1 MLSLT
6 DPALLRSEAY
16 LDGQWVSG
24 AERFAV
30 TNPAT
35 GETVAEVPN
44 LRRADAE
51 AAIAAADAAW
61 PAWRASSPK
70 ERAKILHRWFDLMV
84 AHGEDLARIITAEQ
98 GKPLAEA
105 RGEVGYAS
113 SFVEWFAEEG
123 KRIAGEVP
131 AHPDP
136 ANRIVVLRQPVGVC
150 AAITPWNFP
159 AAMITRKAAPALAAG
174 CTMVVKPA
182 AQTPLTALALAVLAE
197 RAGIPRGVLNI
208 VPCSSSNTPEI
219 GEALTESPA
228 VRKLTFTGST
238 GVGRKL
244 MRDSA
249 ATIKKVSLELGG
261 NASLLVF
268 DDVDLDQAIA
278 GVMQAKYRNTG
289 QSCIA
294 ANRIFVQASIHDAF
308 IDKLAAAIR
317 GLSVGAGDQDSVA
330 IGPLIDAAAVA
341 KVEAHVADAAA
352 KGAKV
357 LEGGG
362 RHALG
367 GNFFEPT
374 LLTRV
379 TPDMSVFTDETF
391 GPVAPV
397 IRFETEAEAIALAN
411 DSPFGLAAYLFTRDM
426 ARTWRVAEALE
437 AGMVGVNTG
446 LISNEV
452 APFGGIKQSGLG
464 REGSHLGI
472 EEYLETKYLCLGGVG
487 RAI

>member
-1 MLSLT
+1 MLNLA
-6 DPALLRSEAY
+6 DPALLRSEAFF
-16 LDGQWVSG
+16 DGEWVSSVK
-24 AERFAV
+24 RFAV

-35 GETVAEVPN
+35 GEVIAYVPD
-44 LRRADAE
+44 LGRADAE
-51 AAIAAADAAW
+51 AAIAAAEAAW
-61 PAWRASSPK
+61 PAWRALSPK
-70 ERAKILHRWFDLMV
+70 DRSKILRRWFDLIV
-84 AHGEDLARIITAEQ
+84 THGDDLARLITAEQ

-105 RGEVGYAS
+105 RGEIGYAS

-131 AHPDP
+131 AHPDS

-208 VPCSSSNTPEI
+208 FSCSSANTPEI
-219 GEALTESPA
+219 GAALTESPA

-238 GVGRKL
+238 GVGRML
-244 MRDSA
+244 MQGSA

-268 DDVDLDQAIA
+268 DDVDLDEAIA
-278 GVMQAKYRNTG
+278 GVMMAKFRNTG

-294 ANRIFVQASIHDAF
+294 ANRIFVQAGIHDAF
-308 IDKLAAAIR
+308 VEKLADAIR
-317 GLSVGAGDQDSVA
+317 GLTVGAGDQDAA

-341 KVEAHVADAAA
+341 KVEAHVVDATA
-352 KGAKV
+352 KGARLLV
-357 LEGGG
+357 GGG

-367 GNFFEPT
+367 GSFFEPT
-374 LLTRV
+374 LLIGV
-379 TPDMSVFTDETF
+379 TPRMSVFTDETF

-397 IRFETEAEAIALAN
+397 IRFETEAEAIAMAN
-411 DSPFGLAAYLFTRDM
+411 DSPYGLASYLFTRDM
-426 ARTWRVAEALE
+426 ARTWRVSEALE

-464 REGSHLGI
+464 REGSNLGI

-487 RAI
+487 LTI